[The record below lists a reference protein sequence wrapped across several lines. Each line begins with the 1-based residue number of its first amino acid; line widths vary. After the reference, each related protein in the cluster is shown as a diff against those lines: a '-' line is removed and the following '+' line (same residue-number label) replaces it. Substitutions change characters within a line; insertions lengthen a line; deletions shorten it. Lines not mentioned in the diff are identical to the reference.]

1 MEWYRTYEHDDLS
14 ILCTHMLSEAFE
26 RVTYHLVDNTLD
38 R

>member
-1 MEWYRTYEHDDLS
+1 MEWYCMYAHDDLS
-14 ILCTHMLSEAFE
+14 ILCTYMLLEAFE